1 VRLNRTF
8 ACMLSLSVISSSA
21 VAAELKVLSV
31 GTVGNVLRE
40 VIPVY
45 EQDSGN
51 RVQISFANPAAV
63 LDRVR
68 RGEPADIVIQAQ
80 VLWEQIEM
88 LGRVDSTTRTS
99 LPITTFGVGLKAGTK
114 QIESMS
120 LPVFLRIMQKVGSV
134 ALVDRSP
141 ATPTIMQNLGKYG
154 VASKVEAITKLYPTG
169 EAIAE
174 ALARAEVDLGMTTMS
189 ELVSKPG
196 VIVLGTMPSEILS
209 VRVGNSAAITK
220 DAAAPQEARAF
231 LEFLKSPAAIS
242 IFMAKGFYP
251 N

>member
-51 RVQISFANPAAV
+51 RVQISFANPAVV

-88 LGRVDSTTRTS
+88 LGIHNENIAPYHNFRSW
-99 LPITTFGVGLKAGTK
+99 
-114 QIESMS
+114 IES
-120 LPVFLRIMQKVGSV
+120 RNKTN
-134 ALVDRSP
+134 R
-141 ATPTIMQNLGKYG
+141 KY
-154 VASKVEAITKLYPTG
+154 
-169 EAIAE
+169 
-174 ALARAEVDLGMTTMS
+174 
-189 ELVSKPG
+189 VSSG
-196 VIVLGTMPSEILS
+196 I
-209 VRVGNSAAITK
+209 SA
-220 DAAAPQEARAF
+220 DH
-231 LEFLKSPAAIS
+231 
-242 IFMAKGFYP
+242 AKGRIGRP
-251 N
+251 RRS